1 MSGRRAKVQSKIKKT
16 GKKIIFALGSITLLV
31 VGLLFTIDSNIGLII
46 CMVVGVVLIVFG
58 LYLLLFDSGGKI

>member
-1 MSGRRAKVQSKIKKT
+1 MQSKIKKT

-31 VGLLFTIDSNIGLII
+31 VGLLFTIDSNLGLII